1 MPVSPRLHLS
11 AASPEATLPESGSL
25 VCPGA
30 NYSRGIVQAAIFQL
44 DRVLRRW
51 QGIYEFCQADDC
63 LLRVAV
69 ARAKKPLILPEGS
82 EIRPGDEILEIHWW
96 NEHVARLVADKPAL
110 ARAKCLLALV
120 QHSFEQLA
128 QYLATAPEAKNVRF
142 VHGEA
147 VLPMRSRRNEI
158 AIRVRQYGF
167 WAVQPGVGFLERV
180 HDYFEKYLVWALLWA
195 FHHHKPEMKAHT
207 LRRVDLWAS
216 RAAFLASYRPALA
229 SPAALPQKAE
239 HLP

>member
-11 AASPEATLPESGSL
+11 ALSPEVTLPKSESL
-25 VCPGA
+25 VCPGG
-30 NYSRGIVQAAIFQL
+30 NYSAGIVQTAIFQL

-51 QGIYEFCQADDC
+51 QGIYEFCQSDDC
-63 LLRVAV
+63 LLRIAI
-69 ARAKKPLILPEGS
+69 ARAKKRLVLPDGS
-82 EIRPGDEILEIHWW
+82 AIRPGDQILEIHWW

-128 QYLATAPEAKNVRF
+128 KYLATAPEAQNVRF
-142 VHGEA
+142 VHGNA

-158 AIRVRQYGF
+158 AARVRQYGF
-167 WAVQPGVGFLERV
+167 WEIQPGAGLFERI

-195 FHHHKPEMKAHT
+195 FHHHKPEMKVHT
-207 LRRVDLWAS
+207 LRRVDLWAT
-216 RAAFLASYRPALA
+216 RADFLASYRAALA
-229 SPAALPQKAE
+229 PSSALRKE
-239 HLP
+239 VESL